1 MKRKTTTWMLLIGA
15 VLLGGFILIFER
27 GSENSYQQ
35 AQRIRT
41 VFAIYPESI
50 DRILLERDGVQIEC
64 AKIAGIWRL
73 TKPADAPVD
82 SGMVEKMITGMA
94 HVERG
99 ELITAGTLRE
109 RNLTPADY
117 GFDKP
122 RARITFQ
129 NNRGTFTWLI
139 GRDAPVGK
147 MLYVMPEGGGDI
159 ISAARALLNLVPKDP
174 SWIRDRT
181 LFFGETAAVRGLD
194 LRRTGGFLQLRQPGN
209 NGWVM
214 QQPHAGRAD
223 KQAVHALIEKI
234 FSAHIVS
241 FVSDEKAD
249 LTAYGLEKPAYE
261 LTVFTQDERTQ
272 TLLVGKPLPENP
284 TARYAKRVE
293 NDSVFAIPSDWT
305 KEIEIDAGLLRSRQ
319 VLDLQPERIAAIQL
333 TCGERQVELVH
344 TNSQWQVVRPV
355 RWEADPSQIGELL
368 KALAGATVDQ
378 FVDVPSASQTAQMKT
393 APWEVLLTSDGKTNT
408 LHISAAGS
416 DGLRLVQYNNEPSL
430 YATVDGIVRDVFA
443 DPLFYRSRTVLQVS
457 PALILKITELIGGAE
472 LCVQK
477 IESGTFTSGQPDR
490 QVSANA
496 LADMMWALNDLH
508 ADRYID
514 FNPASLKP
522 YGLDQPQT
530 SLTISLSDTNVVGR
544 MVLLGSK
551 TGDGRFAMIQG
562 QNIVFV
568 VSEETAQT
576 LTRELTVPIERQAE
590 EIKQP

>member
-1 MKRKTTTWMLLIGA
+1 MKRKTTTWILLIGA
-15 VLLGGFILIFER
+15 ILLGGFILIFER

-35 AQRIRT
+35 TRRMRT

-64 AKIAGIWRL
+64 IKTAGIWRL

-82 SGMVEKMITGMA
+82 SGLVEKMIASMA
-94 HVERG
+94 HVDRG
-99 ELITAGTLRE
+99 ELITAETLRE
-109 RNLTPADY
+109 RHLKPADY

-122 RARITFQ
+122 RARITFK

-147 MLYVMPEGGGDI
+147 MLYVMPEGSGDI
-159 ISAARALLNLVPKDP
+159 ISASRTLLNLVPKDP

-194 LRRTGGFLQLRQPGN
+194 LRRASGFLQLRQPEN

-234 FSAHIVS
+234 FSAGIAT

-261 LTVFTQDERTQ
+261 LTLFTRDERTQ
-272 TLLVGKPLPENP
+272 TLLIGKPLPENP
-284 TARYAKRVE
+284 AARYAKRVE
-293 NDSVFAIPSDWT
+293 SDSVFTIPADWT
-305 KEIEIDAGLLRSRQ
+305 KELEIDDDLLRSRQ
-319 VLDLQPERIAAIQL
+319 ILDLQPERIAGVQI
-333 TCGERQVELVH
+333 TCGERQVELVR

-355 RWEADPSQIGELL
+355 RWDADLKQIGELL
-368 KALAGATVDQ
+368 KALAGANVEQ
-378 FVDVPSASQTAQMKT
+378 FIDEPSAAQTVQMKA
-393 APWEVLLTSDGKTNT
+393 APWEAVLTADGKTNT
-408 LHISAAGS
+408 LHISMPGS
-416 DGLRLVQYNNEPSL
+416 DGLRLVQYNNEPSF
-430 YATVDGIVRDVFA
+430 YATAEGIVRDTFA
-443 DPLFYRSRTVLQVS
+443 DPLFYRSRTVLEVS
-457 PALILKITELIGGAE
+457 PALIQKITVLSGGAE
-472 LCVQK
+472 QYVQK
-477 IESGTFTSGQPDR
+477 TETGTFAAGQPDR
-490 QVSANA
+490 QISAKA
-496 LADMMWALNDLH
+496 LTDLMWTLNELH
-508 ADRYID
+508 AGRYVD
-514 FNPASLKP
+514 FNPISLKP

-530 SLTISLSDTNVVGR
+530 SLTVSLSDTNIVGR

-551 TGDGRFAMIQG
+551 TEDGRFAMIQG

-576 LTRELTVPIERQAE
+576 LTRELTVPIEKQAE
-590 EIKQP
+590 EIRQP